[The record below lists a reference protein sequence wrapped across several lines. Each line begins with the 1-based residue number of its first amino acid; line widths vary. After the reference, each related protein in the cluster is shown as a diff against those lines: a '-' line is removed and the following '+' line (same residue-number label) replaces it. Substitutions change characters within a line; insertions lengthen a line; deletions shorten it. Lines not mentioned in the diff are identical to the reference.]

1 MQQNLDTLKDE
12 IAVAL
17 DQGGFAVFHGG
28 GRTVDPGNCVRWD
41 VDQYPDPH
49 TFLDTA
55 RKADAKMV
63 VFHHRRFSAVDVD
76 DALEDLETA
85 DLSRE
90 ERRDFERRLRPLRE
104 YDGFTCLV
112 ELSFTIGGIWYVF
125 QTATP
130 WYDDFLSVI
139 TDIRDTL
146 DAMEDDDGGPSPGPL
161 GGYFSHN

>member
-12 IAVAL
+12 ISVAL

-49 TFLDTA
+49 SFLDTA
-55 RKADAKMV
+55 QKAGVSLM
-63 VFHHRRFSAVDVD
+63 VFHHRRFSASDVE
-76 DALEDLETA
+76 DALEDLENA
-85 DLSRE
+85 DFSRE
-90 ERRDFERRLRPLRE
+90 EHHDFERRLRPLRE

-112 ELSFTIGGIWYVF
+112 ELSFVNNGIWYVF
-125 QTATP
+125 QTATA
-130 WYDDFLSVI
+130 WYDDFISVI
-139 TDIRDTL
+139 SDVH
-146 DAMEDDDGGPSPGPL
+146 DALESMEDDEEGPSSGPL